1 MKIISGGKKDYYDY
15 LVSKFGIDEDI
26 VYDRRDSY
34 VVRPSC
40 EGHIYFCKEKYY
52 GDKPKEKKKMWHIN
66 EKGKRVYGVVE
77 AGLILHFVLEI
88 GYSSYLFQ
96 VERYLN
102 DSGNVVL
109 SPSLEKKLDVDKK
122 SKHPISII
130 PCDVIRHGWITKDD
144 TIRYDV
150 KNEISNPILS
160 STFIPSFIDAE
171 EVYNEIYNYLISIR
185 EKPIIDNR
193 NDILKLESF
202 GFDKKTSFR
211 NPVYNANNK
220 KYRRK

>member
-15 LVSKFGIDEDI
+15 LVAKFGIDEDI

-40 EGHIYFCKEKYY
+40 QGHIFFCKEKYY
-52 GDKPKEKKKMWHIN
+52 SDKPKEKKKMWHIN
-66 EKGKRVYGVVE
+66 EHGKDVYGVVE
-77 AGLILHFVLEI
+77 VGLILHFVLEI
-88 GYSSYLFQ
+88 GYCRYLFR

-102 DSGNVVL
+102 DNGDVVL
-109 SPSLEKKLDVDKK
+109 SPSLEKKLDEDKK
-122 SKHPISII
+122 SKHTISII
-130 PCDVIRHGWITKDD
+130 PCDVVKYYWLSKDEK
-144 TIRYDV
+144 IQYHM
-150 KNEISNPILS
+150 NEEIPNPILS
-160 STFIPSFIDAE
+160 STFVPSFIDAE
-171 EVYNEIYNYLISIR
+171 EVYNAIYNYLISIR

-193 NDILKLESF
+193 NDTLKLESF

-220 KYRRK
+220 KHRKK

>member
-15 LVSKFGIDEDI
+15 LVAKFGIDEDI

-40 EGHIYFCKEKYY
+40 QGHIFFCKEKYY
-52 GDKPKEKKKMWHIN
+52 NDKPKEKKKMWHMN
-66 EKGKRVYGVVE
+66 DHGKDVYEFVE
-77 AGLILHFVLEI
+77 VGLILYFVLEI
-88 GYSSYLFQ
+88 GYSSYLFR

-102 DSGNVVL
+102 DNSDVVL
-109 SPSLEKKLDVDKK
+109 SPSLEKKLDCDKQ

-130 PCDVIRHGWITKDD
+130 PCDVVRHHWLTKDD
-144 TIRYDV
+144 TIRYYMQ
-150 KNEISNPILS
+150 NEISNPILS

-171 EVYNEIYNYLISIR
+171 EVYNSIYNYLISIR

-193 NDILKLESF
+193 NDTLKLESF

-220 KYRRK
+220 KHRKK

>member
-15 LVSKFGIDEDI
+15 LVAKFGIDEDI

-40 EGHIYFCKEKYY
+40 QGHMLFCKEKYY
-52 GDKPKEKKKMWHIN
+52 SDKPKEKKKMWHIDDH
-66 EKGKRVYGVVE
+66 GKDVYGFVE

-88 GYSSYLFQ
+88 GYCRYLFR

-102 DSGNVVL
+102 DNGDVVL
-109 SPSLEKKLDVDKK
+109 SPSLEKKLDGDKK
-122 SKHPISII
+122 SKHTISII
-130 PCDVIRHGWITKDD
+130 PCDVVRHYWLKKDD
-144 TIRYDV
+144 TIRYNMQ
-150 KNEISNPILS
+150 NEISNPILS

-171 EVYNEIYNYLISIR
+171 EVYNAIYNYLISIR

-193 NDILKLESF
+193 NDTLKLESF

-220 KYRRK
+220 KHRKK